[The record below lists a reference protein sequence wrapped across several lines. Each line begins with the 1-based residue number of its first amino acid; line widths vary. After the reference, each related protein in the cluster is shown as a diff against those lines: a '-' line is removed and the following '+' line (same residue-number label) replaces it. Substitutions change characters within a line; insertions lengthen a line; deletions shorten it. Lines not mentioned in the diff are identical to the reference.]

1 MIPELGHFS
10 LIIALFL
17 AVSLGVLPIIGA
29 ARNNGVLMSLA
40 RPLAVGQFVFIAL
53 AFAALAYAFLHNDFS
68 VLYVAE
74 HSNSGL
80 PMQYRFAA
88 IWGGHEG

>member
-17 AVSLGVLPIIGA
+17 AVCLGVLPILGA

-40 RPLAVGQFVFIAL
+40 RPLAAGQFVFVAL

-68 VLYVAE
+68 VVCRGTFQFAIAIA
-74 HSNSGL
+74 L
-80 PMQYRFAA
+80 PVCRNLGWA
-88 IWGGHEG
+88 